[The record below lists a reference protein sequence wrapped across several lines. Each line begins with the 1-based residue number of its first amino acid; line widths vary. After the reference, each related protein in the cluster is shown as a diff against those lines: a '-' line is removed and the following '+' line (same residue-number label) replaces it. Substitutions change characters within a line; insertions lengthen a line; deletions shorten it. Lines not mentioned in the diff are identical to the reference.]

1 MKTAVIYARYSSD
14 SQTEQS
20 IEGQLRVCQDY
31 AKANDILIVDT
42 YIDRAMTGTN
52 DLRPDFQRMIK
63 DSGKRQW
70 DYVLVYKLDRFSR
83 DKYETTIHKHTLK
96 ENGVK
101 LLSAME
107 NIPDSPEG
115 IILESLLEGMNQY
128 YSAELAQKINRGL
141 KESWRKGQTTGG
153 KIFFGYD
160 VVDKKCVIN
169 PYEGDIVREAFTRY
183 AQGYKAM
190 AIVRL
195 FKERGYRRKNGQHI
209 DVNYLYRILHDIRYT
224 GIVEHHGVVY
234 DGIFPRIIS
243 DELWQAVS
251 AITDENKIAPSRKKE
266 VFDFLLSGKLVCGK
280 CKHRMIGISG
290 TSKTGAK
297 HYYYACQ
304 SVRQTKVKCETTPI
318 RKRYIEDLVIDTTVH
333 LLRDTADVNAL
344 AEEIYKVHQHETADD
359 TALKALE
366 QKRKETLRAQNNI
379 IKAIEQGIITEATK
393 SRLTELETEVA
404 HLEFEITRE
413 RATHHAFLTVDQ
425 IEAYLRQFVFEDPS
439 DIQVR
444 KLLVNTFVREVLLYD
459 DNIVITYNFTD
470 DPTHPK
476 VTKEQAE
483 REEKQIKQAKRI
495 LPPTSS
501 SSIWSCS
508 PPKRKGTA
516 RCLFDLA
523 RG

>member
-183 AQGYKAM
+183 A
-190 AIVRL
+190 VR
-195 FKERGYRRKNGQHI
+195 FCV
-209 DVNYLYRILHDIRYT
+209 DIL
-224 GIVEHHGVVY
+224 
-234 DGIFPRIIS
+234 S
-243 DELWQAVS
+243 L
-251 AITDENKIAPSRKKE
+251 
-266 VFDFLLSGKLVCGK
+266 
-280 CKHRMIGISG
+280 
-290 TSKTGAK
+290 
-297 HYYYACQ
+297 
-304 SVRQTKVKCETTPI
+304 
-318 RKRYIEDLVIDTTVH
+318 
-333 LLRDTADVNAL
+333 
-344 AEEIYKVHQHETADD
+344 
-359 TALKALE
+359 
-366 QKRKETLRAQNNI
+366 
-379 IKAIEQGIITEATK
+379 
-393 SRLTELETEVA
+393 
-404 HLEFEITRE
+404 
-413 RATHHAFLTVDQ
+413 
-425 IEAYLRQFVFEDPS
+425 
-439 DIQVR
+439 
-444 KLLVNTFVREVLLYD
+444 
-459 DNIVITYNFTD
+459 
-470 DPTHPK
+470 
-476 VTKEQAE
+476 
-483 REEKQIKQAKRI
+483 
-495 LPPTSS
+495 
-501 SSIWSCS
+501 
-508 PPKRKGTA
+508 
-516 RCLFDLA
+516 
-523 RG
+523 